1 MQKALGAAKGQKA
14 YLSMSQNTFTLSY
27 ESRPKKAQ
35 VKIFHGNPCD
45 GLLGDSIRP
54 V

>member
-1 MQKALGAAKGQKA
+1 MQKALGAAKGQKT

-35 VKIFHGNPCD
+35 VKIFHGNPMQ
-45 GLLGDSIRP
+45 SM
-54 V
+54 